1 MATGKLLAAYRE
13 PLRRAAPLTPEL
25 SALRNRGMVWCAI
38 GIFML
43 LTNSAGKS
51 PEALTV
57 LTYLMFSYAIWL
69 LYRYMRGQLLND
81 IDFWTPARMKAWDAG
96 ERDMGVIA
104 AMAEEVEDPEAS
116 RIRATPEARAPA
128 LVPSEPCCC
137 CPTSREGRPVE

>member
-1 MATGKLLAAYRE
+1 MAIGKLLAAYRT

-25 SALRNRGMVWCAI
+25 SALRIRGMVWCAI

-57 LTYLMFSYAIWL
+57 LTYLVFSYALWL
-69 LYRYMRGQLLND
+69 LYRFMRGQLLND
-81 IDFWTPARMKAWDAG
+81 IDFWTPARMRAWDAG

-104 AMAEEVEDPEAS
+104 AMAEEVEDPEAG
-116 RIRATPEARAPA
+116 RIRATLEAGAPV
-128 LVPSEPCCC
+128 LVGPEPCCC
-137 CPTSREGRPVE
+137 CPNTREGRLVE